1 MKKRSKSLI
10 AMSLLAGSL
19 IIPSAI
25 AFADKDPP
33 GNHRQRQEL
42 RDDMRRLEQLR
53 REREHERRR
62 GNWRSARDYDEKIR
76 DQRREIWQD
85 RRDIYGDNRHRW
97 DRDNWYRD

>member
-1 MKKRSKSLI
+1 MQKTKSLI

-19 IIPSAI
+19 IIPSAS

-42 RDDMRRLEQLR
+42 RDDMRRLEDLR
-53 REREHERRR
+53 RERDRARRH
-62 GNWRSARDYDEKIR
+62 GNRHSARDYDEKIR

-85 RRDIYGDNRHRW
+85 RRDIYGQNRYRW
-97 DRDNWYRD
+97 DRDHWYRD